1 MMSHSMPRYSS
12 DTHVHVEV
20 LSRQPEPDGVL
31 VGRRDT
37 ATFLL
42 LPPEAVEIL
51 DDLASGMTV
60 GEAQRRYVER
70 HGETPDMEDLL
81 TTVEEHGFVR
91 PATGES
97 RTPEVTAPRYHFEWI
112 SPRWARRL
120 YGPVTLTAGTGVTLL
135 AAAALV
141 FEPSIVPGWR
151 AAYFPR
157 NTAAGLLFLMVT
169 GLFTTFLH
177 EMGHVLAAR
186 ARGVSC
192 RFAVG
197 NQLWFL
203 TWETDMTGIWALPR
217 RQRYLPLLGGPLL
230 DLFTASVLVLLFFAS
245 TRGWVTSDPTV
256 LQFGRALL
264 FIYVM
269 RIVWQCY
276 FFLRTD
282 FYYAFSNLLGCR
294 SLMRDTEDFLRN
306 VRTRL
311 LGRGEMVE
319 QRHLAP
325 VERRMV
331 RIYSG
336 IWLTG
341 RVLAFLL
348 LLFIQL
354 PLLYH
359 YVMLVV
365 ERVRNGAPAATAG
378 GSSMPV
384 VTAVFFALFFLSG
397 LAMWL
402 RQLWFRKG
410 SSV

>member
-1 MMSHSMPRYSS
+1 MPRYPA
-12 DTHVHVEV
+12 DIHVHVET

-31 VGRRDT
+31 VGRRET

-42 LPPEAVEIL
+42 LPAEAVEIL
-51 DDLASGMTV
+51 DDLASGLTV
-60 GEAQRRYVER
+60 GEAQRRYLER

-81 TTVEEHGFVR
+81 TTVEAHGFVR
-91 PATGES
+91 PSTDEAAA
-97 RTPEVTAPRYHFEWI
+97 VTARKYHFEWI
-112 SPRWARRL
+112 SPRWARRFF
-120 YGPVTLTAGTGVTLL
+120 GPVTLTAGALFALL
-135 AAAALV
+135 AAAAMA

-151 AAYFPR
+151 AAYFPT

-177 EMGHVLAAR
+177 EMGHVVAAR

-192 RFAVG
+192 RFAIG

-217 RQRYLPLLGGPLL
+217 RQRYLPLLGGPLV
-230 DLFTASVLVLLFFAS
+230 DVFSASALVLFFFAS
-245 TRGWVTSDPTV
+245 ARGWVPSDPAI

-264 FIYVM
+264 FIYLM
-269 RIVWQCY
+269 RVLWQCY

-282 FYYAFSNLLGCR
+282 FYYVFSNLLGCR
-294 SLMRDTEDFLRN
+294 RLMHDTEDFLRN
-306 VRTRL
+306 ARTRL
-311 LGRGEMVE
+311 FRRNRPAIDQSHIAPRE
-319 QRHLAP
+319 QR
-325 VERRMV
+325 MI

-336 IWLTG
+336 VWLTG
-341 RVLAFLL
+341 RGLAFFL

-359 YVMLVV
+359 YVMLLVD
-365 ERVRNGAPAATAG
+365 RVRNGAPHGSAGDSFMPAITAI
-378 GSSMPV
+378 
-384 VTAVFFALFFLSG
+384 FFALFFLSG
-397 LAMWL
+397 MGLWL
-402 RQLWFRKG
+402 KQLWFRKG